1 MINNAQMRR
10 PLRKTALASIL
21 FAGALLA
28 VAVTAEAQQPKKIPR
43 IGYLAARSGPEA
55 NDKAFLDGLQALGY
69 IEGKTI
75 VIEWRYAQEK
85 YDRLPELA
93 NELVHLKVDVIVT
106 AGGYPSVQAAQR
118 ATSTIPIVMA
128 NVNDAVGLGLVAS
141 LAHPGGNTTGSSSLT
156 PELTGKL
163 VELAKET
170 LPKASRIATFAN
182 PSDLN
187 WKLNRKGMEDV
198 AQSLDMQ
205 LLPLEIRGRDDFE
218 SAFDSARKKRA
229 DVVIV
234 PASSFF
240 TLYRK
245 RIIEL
250 AARSRLPA
258 MGSDP
263 KWAEEGCPLSYGP
276 STAEAYRRAATYV
289 DKILKGAK
297 PGNLPVE
304 RPTKFELVVN
314 LKTAKQ
320 LGLTIPESVLF
331 RADKVIK

>member
-1 MINNAQMRR
+1 MAKRFIGSLLVIPAII
-10 PLRKTALASIL
+10 LASIS
-21 FAGALLA
+21 FS
-28 VAVTAEAQQPKKIPR
+28 EAQQPKKVPR
-43 IGYLAARSGPEA
+43 IGYLTMYSGPVPNEE
-55 NDKAFLDGLQALGY
+55 AFLDGLRSLGY

-75 VIEWRYAQEK
+75 AIERRYAHEK

-106 AGGYPSVQAAQR
+106 AGGYPTVQAVQK

-163 VELAKET
+163 IELAKET
-170 LPKASRIATFAN
+170 FPKASRLATLVGPF
-182 PSDLN
+182 DLN
-187 WKLNRKGMEDV
+187 WKLNRKGMEDA

-205 LLPLEIRGRDDFE
+205 LLALEIRDPDDFE
-218 SAFDSARKKRA
+218 SVFDTARKKRA
-229 DVVIV
+229 DVVIL
-234 PASSFF
+234 PAGSFL
-240 TLYRK
+240 TRHRK
-245 RIIEL
+245 RILEL

-258 MGSDP
+258 IGSDP
-263 KWAEEGCPLSYGP
+263 KWAEEGCLLSYGP
-276 STAEAYRRAATYV
+276 SIDESYRRAATYV

-320 LGLTIPESVLF
+320 LGLTTIPESVLF
-331 RADKVIK
+331 RADKLIK